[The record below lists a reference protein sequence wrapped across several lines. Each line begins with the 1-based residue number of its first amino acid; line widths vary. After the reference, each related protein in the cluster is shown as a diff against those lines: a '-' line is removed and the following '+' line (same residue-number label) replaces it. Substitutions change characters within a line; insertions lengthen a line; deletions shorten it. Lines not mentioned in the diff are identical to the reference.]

1 MEIHSSPGVEEPS
14 PSQSAGDKNL
24 RPVTAS
30 GSGNLGKQLSTC
42 SPWKRPHGNGC
53 WRRWMPFS
61 EPSSPSEQSLSTRA
75 SIGKCGSVRPKSFMV
90 AQCWEC
96 RWSHGSPGFL
106 RLITPNSLTCCIS
119 LCSHHLLPFPWPPPW
134 TSSMPYCMWDLCS
147 ACQRREFLSSQPV
160 PGFRPSSLYSTRWTW
175 QSPEHFWVISRRLG
189 IRLGPCPRGRV
200 ELNCVSAILKK
211 EPETQSS
218 EQSWSKPNWLAW
230 CQRRIEPNCVD
241 M

>member
-30 GSGNLGKQLSTC
+30 GSRNLSKQLSTC

-61 EPSSPSEQSLSTRA
+61 QPSSPSEQSLSTRA
-75 SIGKCGSVRPKSFMV
+75 SIGKCGSVPPKSFMV

-106 RLITPNSLTCCIS
+106 RPLTPNSLACCMS
-119 LCSHHLLPFPWPPPW
+119 LCSHHLLPFPWPPPLM
-134 TSSMPYCMWDLCS
+134 SSVPYCMWGLCS
-147 ACQRREFLSSQPV
+147 ECQRREFLSPQPV
-160 PGFRPSSLYSTRWTW
+160 PVAERDSGPALNILPDGLGRAQSTSGLSVRDWASGLVLV
-175 QSPEHFWVISRRLG
+175 QGAE
-189 IRLGPCPRGRV
+189 
-200 ELNCVSAILKK
+200 
-211 EPETQSS
+211 
-218 EQSWSKPNWLAW
+218 
-230 CQRRIEPNCVD
+230 
-241 M
+241 